1 MEVHKLDLQ
10 IQTTASDGKHT
21 PAECVRM
28 ARENGVR
35 TIAITDHD
43 TVAGVAEAL
52 AAGRELGV
60 RVIPGIELSAQDHGA
75 HILGLGIDTEDQAL
89 RSALARAG
97 ESRIHAA
104 KEMVRRFQ
112 AGGFAVEW
120 DDVLREAG
128 DAIITRPH
136 IVAAIMK
143 CPENSGKLVGIATK
157 HDFFEK
163 YFRED
168 GPFYVRG
175 SQITVEQAIQLIRGT
190 GGVAVWSHPPIPD
203 FVGKCAELEAFLR
216 KLIGWGLDGVELFG
230 PALTD
235 ADFTCLEKLSVRYGL
250 LRTAGSDFHEISN
263 AGGKPWPRSAS
274 AIGDFPAFG
283 RSFDGLL
290 EALDEAMARRRTER
304 ASGSA
309 L

>member
-1 MEVHKLDLQ
+1 MNQLDLQ

-28 ARENGVR
+28 AKENGVR

-52 AAGRELGV
+52 RAGEETGV
-60 RVIPGIELSAQDHGA
+60 RVIPGIEMSVQDHGM
-75 HILGLGIDTEDQAL
+75 HLLGLGIDTEDATL
-89 RSALARAG
+89 RAALARAS
-97 ESRIHAA
+97 ESRTNAA

-112 AGGFAVEW
+112 GGGFAVEW
-120 DDVLREAG
+120 NDVLREAG

-143 CPENSGKLVGIATK
+143 RSENASKLAGVATK

-163 YFRED
+163 YFSD
-168 GPFYVRG
+168 QSPFYVRG
-175 SQITVEQAIQLIRGT
+175 SQVTAKQAIALVRGAS
-190 GGVAVWSHPPIPD
+190 GVAVWSHPPVPE

-216 KLIGWGLDGVELFG
+216 ELIGWGLDGIELFG

-235 ADFTCLEKLSVRYGL
+235 ADFSCLEELTRRYGL
-250 LRTAGSDFHEISN
+250 LCTAGSDFHEAS
-263 AGGKPWPRSAS
+263 AASGKAWPRSAS
-274 AIGDFPAFG
+274 AVGDFPTFG
-283 RSFDGLL
+283 RSLGGIL
-290 EALDEAMARRRTER
+290 EALDQAMARRRAER
-304 ASGSA
+304 ASGGA